1 MKKRVLVVNDSEA
14 VLHTLDVVLRKA
26 GYDVDLAN
34 RPEAALA
41 KAPEADVM
49 LCDSVVAG
57 DKHGS
62 VARQAQSRNKR
73 LKVLLW
79 IGAGEQPRDFM
90 KRHFARF
97 WTIPKP
103 IDPPLLMANLRRALQ
118 LA

>member
-1 MKKRVLVVNDSEA
+1 MLCCARP
-14 VLHTLDVVLRKA
+14 

-62 VARQAQSRNKR
+62 VAQQRGVATR
-73 LKVLLW
+73 
-79 IGAGEQPRDFM
+79 G
-90 KRHFARF
+90 
-97 WTIPKP
+97 
-103 IDPPLLMANLRRALQ
+103 
-118 LA
+118 